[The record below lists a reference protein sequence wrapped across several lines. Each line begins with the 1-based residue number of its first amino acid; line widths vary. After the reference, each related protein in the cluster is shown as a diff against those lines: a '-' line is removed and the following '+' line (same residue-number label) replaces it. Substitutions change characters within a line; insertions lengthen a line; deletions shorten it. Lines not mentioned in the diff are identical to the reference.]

1 MGEVLQTSETI
12 KLYCENYEKPDLSDE
27 TLAHYGV
34 LGMRWGVRKDRKK
47 SSGSIKRS
55 KNRKAKKQVK
65 TYKDP
70 KEALEA
76 RDLDY
81 MNKHKDKFSTNEI
94 NQVLSRLDT
103 EKRLSAMSK
112 EYGESK
118 TKKNIK
124 KILKSK
130 EFKIVA
136 GITVGVLAI
145 AGGAY
150 LKSKS
155 PELIYQYKMWQFGR
169 KGMHNKGMHDI
180 VVMPKKPSA
189 NTVRFMDEVRKL
201 TGEAYR
207 RAARDIIPGGK
218 YILKKK

>member
-47 SSGSIKRS
+47 SGGSIKRS

-136 GITVGVLAI
+136 GVTIGVLAI
-145 AGGAY
+145 AGGRY

-155 PELIYQYKMWQFGR
+155 PELIYQYKKWKFNR
-169 KGMHNKGMHDI
+169 KGMPN
-180 VVMPKKPSA
+180 VVPMSKKSAA

-201 TGEAYR
+201 SKEAYR

-218 YILKKK
+218 YILNK